1 MTTAHQLQA
10 APPSPLHRPFFFTAA
25 AYNLVIGGAGLAN
38 AAAPVND
45 RIVGL
50 LVACFGIVY
59 ALVGRDAAR
68 FGPVLWAGIVGKLGI
83 VALLMPAVLAGTAP
97 TGTGVILGGDALF
110 TLGFLVFLLWRR

>member
-1 MTTAHQLQA
+1 MSATQT
-10 APPSPLHRPFFFTAA
+10 SPLWRPFFFTAA

-38 AAAPVND
+38 VAAPVND

-83 VALLMPAVLAGTAP
+83 VALLMPPVLAGTAAA
-97 TGTGVILGGDALF
+97 GTGVILSGDAIF
-110 TLGFLVFLLWRR
+110 TVGFLVFLIGRRR